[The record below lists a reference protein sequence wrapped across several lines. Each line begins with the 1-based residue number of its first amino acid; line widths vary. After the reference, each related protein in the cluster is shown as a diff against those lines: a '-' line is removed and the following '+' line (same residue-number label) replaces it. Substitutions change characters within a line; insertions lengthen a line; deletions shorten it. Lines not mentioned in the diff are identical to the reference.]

1 MAAIIVL
8 PDETMEQICTEI
20 STVDNV
26 VVPVNYNCLEQVVI
40 SGNMDV
46 IKEACT
52 KLKGLVLS
60 VLYLLLLMVLSTH
73 LAWRLLVRNR
83 FEAIEKNK
91 FKTPICLIYQNVDA
105 LPHTEPVEIKADFLK

>member
-8 PDETMEQICTEI
+8 PDETMEQICIEI
-20 STVDNV
+20 STVNNV
-26 VVPVNYNCLEQVVI
+26 VVPVNYNCLGRVVI

-52 KLKGLVLS
+52 
-60 VLYLLLLMVLSTH
+60 LLMVLSTH

-91 FKTPICLIYQNVDA
+91 FKTPICLLYQNVDA
-105 LPHTEPVEIKADFLK
+105 LPSY